1 LPDSLGLWLD
11 APFTDFWP
19 AGSLGV
25 SERDWPLFNVGRTEY
40 TQKDMLGTKLNGHS
54 DPKASAS
61 TGIRILLVESHEL
74 ILGGLRAL
82 LQIQAGMTVVGEARN
97 SAEALDGLSKNPDII
112 LLELDLGA
120 DSGID
125 VMESVFKSHPNA
137 RILIVTG
144 SQNHEQHV
152 QAVCVGAMGIVLKQ
166 QSPDLLVK
174 AIRKVHLGE
183 VWMNRT
189 MMAEAMA
196 QIQDRPAR
204 KKDPEAIMI
213 ESLTTRERAVI
224 SLIGEGLRNKDIGS
238 RLFISEKTVRHY
250 LTSIF
255 SKLAVA
261 DRLELMIFAYQHGLA
276 RLPERRTAASN

>member
-1 LPDSLGLWLD
+1 
-11 APFTDFWP
+11 
-19 AGSLGV
+19 
-25 SERDWPLFNVGRTEY
+25 
-40 TQKDMLGTKLNGHS
+40 MLRTKLNGPD
-54 DPKASAS
+54 DPATS
-61 TGIRILLVESHEL
+61 TSTAIRILLVESHEL
-74 ILGGLRAL
+74 VLGGLRAL

-97 SAEALDGLSKNPDII
+97 GAEALDGLSKNPDII

-120 DSGID
+120 DNGMD
-125 VMESVFKSHPNA
+125 VMENVFRFHPHA
-137 RILIVTG
+137 RVLIVTS
-144 SQNHEQHV
+144 SQNHDHHV
-152 QAVCVGAMGIVLKQ
+152 KAVCLGAMGIVQKQ

-204 KKDPEAIMI
+204 KKDPEALKI
-213 ESLTTRERAVI
+213 ESLTTRERSVI
-224 SLIGEGLRNKDIGS
+224 SLIGEGLRNKDIGA

-261 DRLELMIFAYQHGLA
+261 DRLELMIFAYQNGLA
-276 RLPERRTAASN
+276 RLPERRAAAAR